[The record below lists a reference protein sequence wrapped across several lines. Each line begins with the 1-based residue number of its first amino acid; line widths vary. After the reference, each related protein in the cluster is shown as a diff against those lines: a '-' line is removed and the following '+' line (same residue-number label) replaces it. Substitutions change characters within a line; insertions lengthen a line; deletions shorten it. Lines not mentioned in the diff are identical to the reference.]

1 MWMLADAL
9 VKRGHSVLWWSS
21 TFSHQR
27 KTLLYNQDIEV
38 EVKPQFKLKLVYV
51 GGYKNNISLQRYRHH
66 LRLAQ
71 KFSQQAKK
79 LLLPD
84 IIICAFPII
93 DLAHEVVA
101 YAQTNNIPVIV
112 DIRDLW
118 PDIFIEKSPRILQ
131 GLVKII
137 FSKAFWKTRKLLQS
151 ANGLVAVSRGYLN
164 WGLRN
169 AERSETE
176 SDNVFYIGYREEN
189 TDGEETTTRVQNL
202 RSLVENK
209 VIFTYIGSFG
219 HSYELE
225 IICEVARRLLAN
237 GVTGAHFV
245 LAGAG
250 DKFEAISRSAD
261 SLPNM
266 SVVGWLDKFEI
277 RRLLQFSHVGLIPM
291 VIAKDTMP
299 NKLFEYMSAGLP
311 VLSSL
316 EGEIEEIIGEKQVG
330 YSYHCG
336 DIEALYGYVIK
347 LIMDSDLRQRLA
359 FNARKLFEHEFR
371 AEVIYDAYVS
381 HVEQIA
387 AKKKRGNLT
396 KSSYVKAFI

>member
-1 MWMLADAL
+1 MQVWLIKDGENLPVQPGVRSMRMWMLADAL

-93 DLAHEVVA
+93 DLAYEVVA

-164 WGLRN
+164 WG
-169 AERSETE
+169 
-176 SDNVFYIGYREEN
+176 
-189 TDGEETTTRVQNL
+189 
-202 RSLVENK
+202 
-209 VIFTYIGSFG
+209 
-219 HSYELE
+219 
-225 IICEVARRLLAN
+225 
-237 GVTGAHFV
+237 
-245 LAGAG
+245 
-250 DKFEAISRSAD
+250 
-261 SLPNM
+261 
-266 SVVGWLDKFEI
+266 
-277 RRLLQFSHVGLIPM
+277 
-291 VIAKDTMP
+291 
-299 NKLFEYMSAGLP
+299 
-311 VLSSL
+311 
-316 EGEIEEIIGEKQVG
+316 
-330 YSYHCG
+330 
-336 DIEALYGYVIK
+336 
-347 LIMDSDLRQRLA
+347 
-359 FNARKLFEHEFR
+359 
-371 AEVIYDAYVS
+371 
-381 HVEQIA
+381 
-387 AKKKRGNLT
+387 
-396 KSSYVKAFI
+396 